1 MMWQLLCNLYI
12 SRSKR
17 SPTECEKA
25 DNQDALFTWGTA
37 NASPIPFSLS
47 LILSSSH
54 ITRKSAECIER
65 CIAGAGHVNL
75 SDDSPRRKD
84 YYLLRKNR
92 GALKTNSTAVYLLWS
107 RWNLRDQRVAER
119 KLCDIY
125 SFNAIIL
132 NAKLALSEIRAKL
145 KLKMQDG
152 TRIIYK
158 WQRRERKSRRRAAR
172 AWKMQGVN
180 C

>member
-12 SRSKR
+12 SRSKG
-17 SPTECEKA
+17 SSTECEKA

-37 NASPIPFSLS
+37 NAPPFFFSLS
-47 LILSSSH
+47 PFLSSSH
-54 ITRKSAECIER
+54 ITRVKSAECIER
-65 CIAGAGHVNL
+65 CIVGAGHVNL
-75 SDDSPRRKD
+75 SDDSPRRKG

-107 RWNLRDQRVAER
+107 RWNLRDQRMAER
-119 KLCDIY
+119 KLCDDIY
-125 SFNAIIL
+125 SPNAIIL
-132 NAKLALSEIRAKL
+132 NPTLTLTERRVKL
-145 KLKMQDG
+145 KLKIQDG

-158 WQRRERKSRRRAAR
+158 WQRKEGKSRRRV
-172 AWKMQGVN
+172 WKMQGVN